1 MLQFSKSNIALALEY
16 AFKIIQDDFKKQK
29 QHDSLE
35 FKKPAEAET

>member
-29 QHDSLE
+29 HDSLE
-35 FKKPAEAET
+35 FKKPTEAET